1 VKFRMTGT
9 QPGRGEEEDREG
21 LDIISSERNTIQ
33 TAEIIVDTVI
43 AAIGREPAT
52 KRLGLENI
60 GIKVSPS
67 GKILTDLFDKTNVDN
82 IYAIGDAVEGN

>member
-1 VKFRMTGT
+1 M
-9 QPGRGEEEDREG
+9 DN
-21 LDIISSERNTIQ
+21 ISSENNTFQ
-33 TAEIIVDTVI
+33 TSEISVDTVI

-52 KRLGLENI
+52 NRLGFENV
-60 GIKVSPS
+60 GIKVSLS